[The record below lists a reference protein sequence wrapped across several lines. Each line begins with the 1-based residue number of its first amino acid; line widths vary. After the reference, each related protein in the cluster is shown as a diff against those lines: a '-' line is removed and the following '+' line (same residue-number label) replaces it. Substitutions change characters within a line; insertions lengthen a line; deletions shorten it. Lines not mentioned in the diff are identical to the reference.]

1 MLPIE
6 RRLAGFYKRREK
18 GEGVIR
24 RWGDEVAHDPSTQL
38 RAGVMT

>member
-6 RRLAGFYKRREK
+6 RWLAGFYKRRERR
-18 GEGVIR
+18 GVIR